1 MHVNRQRVF
10 IWIPLLVC
18 TIIALAYLWLPSLTS
33 VMADDDT
40 PRAGEDIAEIY
51 RRVSKSVVSIE
62 VEIGRFDV
70 ASGTGFVVDEY
81 GHIVT
86 NAHVVED
93 AFAIAVE
100 FQDGLQTSAELIG
113 MDTLVDIAV
122 IKVDVRSYRLKPVT
136 FGDSDDLAVGQSVLA
151 IGNPFGLEAT
161 LTTGIISGL
170 KREVEFD
177 DGSIL
182 DGMIQ
187 TDAAIAPGS
196 SGGPL
201 LTLYGEVI
209 GVNSAGYGSPFG
221 GTNFGFA
228 IPSNLVKRISE
239 NMIVQHSEFGR
250 IGIAVPGSTPNNE
263 RAIVATPIVSTP
275 QSQFELPKATPTA
288 TETDQPTVTDTIE
301 PTATDADPPSL
312 PQQVEASTP
321 TATSTLTEETVIRSV
336 PTLTPLPTLNQ
347 TEVAELLATP
357 PPRPTLPPTWTAVPT
372 LPPTNTIV
380 EPPPEAIA
388 PLDIST
394 PSTDNVFVAT
404 PFVSTPQS
412 ELEAPTITPTPTATL
427 VQPTVAVRT
436 DLLRP
441 VIQPPISQP
450 TTFSISGASVY
461 QYNVG
466 LGQVFSIGNIQL
478 QGGVR
483 LFLQNPVDANSFLRT
498 DYKGILRYKPIG
510 VAQEGEMSYSPYFEG
525 YSGGIVSID
534 QNKNRIVE
542 LDWSADGR
550 QFSYR
555 IDTPLGLDNSNAG
568 VWFWQPNLVTR
579 YDPTYQV
586 IRDCPVPGYNP
597 CNFVYPSNA
606 RHWRTIGVQWSPVR
620 GDNNI
625 LLTVQL
631 PEEGR
636 NALAIVQAVREPLY
650 SEDAPQFT
658 RYDYGTWNPGG
669 QGITVSGRRPDHRVV
684 IAVVNN
690 NLSGEQVVLDGSA
703 RGLWLRDAVRLPNGQ
718 YRALGRPGGP
728 GSGPVA
734 LYDQNGN
741 RLSGFIGSGPPE
753 DVRWFPDRSAVV
765 VAVEA
770 RQYTVPADGGSITD
784 PTDLTSNPQFS
795 AGAVGAAAIPDA
807 VVVNTEYF
815 PGEQLRITVPYL
827 NVRQEPTT
835 TSAAI
840 DGLLFGDYVAIFA
853 GPHNNEGYR
862 WWQVQTAD
870 NTFGWINGA
879 IGGVPTVQRP

>member
-70 ASGTGFVVDEY
+70 ASGTEFVVDEY

-136 FGDSDDLAVGQSVLA
+136 FGDSDDLSVGQSVLA

-201 LTLYGEVI
+201 LTPYGEVI

-301 PTATDADPPSL
+301 PTATDTD
-312 PQQVEASTP
+312 EP
-321 TATSTLTEETVIRSV
+321 TAT
-336 PTLTPLPTLNQ
+336 N
-347 TEVAELLATP
+347 
-357 PPRPTLPPTWTAVPT
+357 TAVHKDHRRAAANCDADRNRA
-372 LPPTNTIV
+372 TNTDTHSHFDSAAHSHANSDRHRAAQ
-380 EPPPEAIA
+380 PA
-388 PLDIST
+388 PAGRGGNADRNVYSRGRNSDPCPADI
-394 PSTDNVFVAT
+394 DA
-404 PFVSTPQS
+404 
-412 ELEAPTITPTPTATL
+412 AA
-427 VQPTVAVRT
+427 
-436 DLLRP
+436 DLKSDR
-441 VIQPPISQP
+441 S
-450 TTFSISGASVY
+450 
-461 QYNVG
+461 
-466 LGQVFSIGNIQL
+466 
-478 QGGVR
+478 GGVAG
-483 LFLQNPVDANSFLRT
+483 DAT
-498 DYKGILRYKPIG
+498 T
-510 VAQEGEMSYSPYFEG
+510 SP
-525 YSGGIVSID
+525 
-534 QNKNRIVE
+534 
-542 LDWSADGR
+542 
-550 QFSYR
+550 
-555 IDTPLGLDNSNAG
+555 
-568 VWFWQPNLVTR
+568 
-579 YDPTYQV
+579 
-586 IRDCPVPGYNP
+586 
-597 CNFVYPSNA
+597 
-606 RHWRTIGVQWSPVR
+606 
-620 GDNNI
+620 NI
-625 LLTVQL
+625 AA
-631 PEEGR
+631 
-636 NALAIVQAVREPLY
+636 N
-650 SEDAPQFT
+650 
-658 RYDYGTWNPGG
+658 
-669 QGITVSGRRPDHRVV
+669 
-684 IAVVNN
+684 
-690 NLSGEQVVLDGSA
+690 LDGSPHSA
-703 RGLWLRDAVRLPNGQ
+703 ANEYDRRAVSGGH
-718 YRALGRPGGP
+718 RALGDFH
-728 GSGPVA
+728 A
-734 LYDQNGN
+734 
-741 RLSGFIGSGPPE
+741 
-753 DVRWFPDRSAVV
+753 
-765 VAVEA
+765 
-770 RQYTVPADGGSITD
+770 
-784 PTDLTSNPQFS
+784 
-795 AGAVGAAAIPDA
+795 
-807 VVVNTEYF
+807 
-815 PGEQLRITVPYL
+815 
-827 NVRQEPTT
+827 
-835 TSAAI
+835 
-840 DGLLFGDYVAIFA
+840 
-853 GPHNNEGYR
+853 
-862 WWQVQTAD
+862 
-870 NTFGWINGA
+870 
-879 IGGVPTVQRP
+879 